1 MFLWVKFQ
9 LLELQEAVTESDVE
23 NVLKQLPRTLGETYA
38 RIINKIYRGPGGK
51 IKIETMQA
59 IFRWIAGARRPL
71 RLDEL
76 EEAVGLRPTDKCLPT
91 ERIARNAGKKL
102 VGDCGNLVTCH
113 EEDGTVSFAHHTVLQ
128 YLRNET
134 DEQQTTPIHL
144 KLDVSMSAE
153 YIGQICLAYLSFAD
167 FEIQIAQA
175 PQQIELPR
183 ETVEGLLWRGVPFA
197 ARIKNSLGR
206 AHLSSI
212 LPQQQPQLPLAV
224 KFPLHMKSSNTWN
237 RKFRLLDYVITYWV
251 FHTSW
256 LTTESPDW
264 SLFLHIVLVQNLL
277 FDFRPWD
284 EPQHHAKV
292 DKVLQ
297 TLQTSKLWKSK
308 HQTRDPK
315 YLQNIIMYSW
325 AIANG
330 VASVLALVEVNT
342 MSPYLNLAA
351 TGSYQ
356 PGKAPT
362 DDIKAYDSL
371 LVGAIEQKPSSQHL
385 HTGFWNGHF
394 VYSAAS
400 LGPFFLK
407 YCSREYSLWASSGA
421 HTLDMLLEDA
431 IVCAVQK
438 EDWYTFRQLVSYHV
452 RDTKRLISTLISLVL
467 SKQAK
472 GFAIIQLFRN
482 HLGDMSDGERLEII
496 FILQHCVPTVHLAL
510 LTDSQAINIGSRLLK
525 SFFLIAT
532 LILSEFA
539 PLSTIVPA
547 LGISPDLLELLES
560 ADWRST
566 CFGTEEAFD
575 RLVRLQQCEFFA
587 IRESLSGYVKLL
599 QNFHALQDQYTV
611 STCTECKALC
621 KWCICH
627 LDIFGSLLLD
637 ELGISKNTSA
647 GLPQIGHAFY
657 NYSCGSMFVR
667 EEYTPESVVRF
678 AMMAPEKLWQFV
690 LALPLPETVVRQA
703 LQRAKMEDTLQES
716 PRLPQLEAKL

>member
-1 MFLWVKFQ
+1 
-9 LLELQEAVTESDVE
+9 
-23 NVLKQLPRTLGETYA
+23 LKQLPTTLGETYA
-38 RIINKIYRGPGGK
+38 IIINKIHCGPGGM
-51 IKIETMQA
+51 IKIEIMQA

-102 VGDCGNLVTCH
+102 VGDCGNIVTCH
-113 EEDGTVSFAHHTVLQ
+113 EEDGTVSFAHYTVLP
-128 YLRNET
+128 YLRKET
-134 DEQQTTPIHL
+134 NEQQTTPLHL
-144 KLDVSMSAE
+144 RLDVNMSAE

-167 FEIQIAQA
+167 FETQIAQA

-183 ETVEGLLWRGVPFA
+183 ETAEGLLWRCVPFA

-224 KFPLHMKSSNTWN
+224 KFPL
-237 RKFRLLDYVITYWV
+237 LDYVITYWI

-264 SLFLHIVLVQNLL
+264 PLFLHIVLVQNLM

-284 EPQHHAKV
+284 ELQHHAKV

-308 HQTRDPK
+308 HQTRDHK

-356 PGKAPT
+356 CGKAST
-362 DDIKAYDSL
+362 HDIKAYESL
-371 LVGAIEQKPSSQHL
+371 LIGAIEQNPSSQHL
-385 HTGFWNGHF
+385 HTGFWNGRF

-407 YCSREYSLWASSGA
+407 YCSREYSLWASLGA
-421 HTLDMLLEDA
+421 YTLDMLLEDA

-438 EDWYTFRQLVSYHV
+438 EDWYAFEQLVSYHV
-452 RDTKRLISTLISLVL
+452 RDTKRLISTLSSLVL
-467 SKQAK
+467 GK
-472 GFAIIQLFRN
+472 
-482 HLGDMSDGERLEII
+482 
-496 FILQHCVPTVHLAL
+496 
-510 LTDSQAINIGSRLLK
+510 
-525 SFFLIAT
+525 
-532 LILSEFA
+532 
-539 PLSTIVPA
+539 
-547 LGISPDLLELLES
+547 
-560 ADWRST
+560 
-566 CFGTEEAFD
+566 
-575 RLVRLQQCEFFA
+575 
-587 IRESLSGYVKLL
+587 
-599 QNFHALQDQYTV
+599 
-611 STCTECKALC
+611 
-621 KWCICH
+621 
-627 LDIFGSLLLD
+627 
-637 ELGISKNTSA
+637 
-647 GLPQIGHAFY
+647 
-657 NYSCGSMFVR
+657 
-667 EEYTPESVVRF
+667 
-678 AMMAPEKLWQFV
+678 
-690 LALPLPETVVRQA
+690 
-703 LQRAKMEDTLQES
+703 
-716 PRLPQLEAKL
+716 